1 MTKVLTST
9 DIAKLKQI
17 VNEGIQ
23 VTQEMTDLREGL
35 KDTVSAVAEELDM
48 KPAILNKAIKIA
60 AKANLSQSQKDFE
73 EVAEVLTAVGRTA

>member
-1 MTKVLTST
+1 MAKILSST
-9 DIAKLKQI
+9 DVAKLKQI

-48 KPAILNKAIKIA
+48 KPATLNRAIKIA
-60 AKANLSQSQKDFE
+60 SKGQLTQSKKDFE

>member
-1 MTKVLTST
+1 MAKILSST
-9 DIAKLKQI
+9 DVAKLKQL

-35 KDTVSAVAEELDM
+35 KDTVSAVAEELNM

-60 AKANLSQSQKDFE
+60 SKANLSQSQLDFE

>member
-1 MTKVLTST
+1 MAKILSST
-9 DIAKLKQI
+9 DVAKLKQI

-48 KPAILNKAIKIA
+48 KPATLNRAIKIA
-60 AKANLSQSQKDFE
+60 SKANLSQSQKDFE

>member
-48 KPAILNKAIKIA
+48 KPATLNKAIKIA

>member
-1 MTKVLTST
+1 MAKILSST
-9 DIAKLKQI
+9 DVTKLKQL

-35 KDTVSAVAEELDM
+35 KDTVTAIAEELDM

-60 AKANLSQSQKDFE
+60 SKANLSQSQLDFE

>member
-1 MTKVLTST
+1 MAKILSST
-9 DIAKLKQI
+9 DVTKLKQL

-35 KDTVSAVAEELDM
+35 KDTVTAIAEELDM

-60 AKANLSQSQKDFE
+60 FNASLSQSQQDFE